1 MIMKMSLTR
10 KHSWLIVLCFCLSAC
25 VPWPYFYPSLA
36 PGGEKSWSITASIE
50 PVQGEGTDRLDVAW
64 QKGDRIKVFNADHP
78 EGLVYELMDVDE
90 GETTGR
96 FLGDTLSGEGPFY
109 AVYPASQAVG
119 SLPELSLVIPPVQKY
134 ESGTVGRG
142 AKLAIA
148 KGNSLSDLQFRIV
161 GGLLKV
167 TVKGYKTLKSVN
179 LYATD
184 GDFLQG
190 TAGIDFDAEVPA
202 LVIPPAGESS
212 SAVSL
217 EVGDARL
224 NMGGSPFYIFLP
236 AEALSGRFQVEAVDT
251 EGKAMLHTVSAAAS
265 GRIERARIHP
275 LPAFEYK
282 PQYQEE
288 FLTSKDLACAGT
300 GAAQSEAWVPCVSFT
315 RQSGQYMQQ
324 EEEDRKTVSIQD
336 WKRSHA
342 VLLTFPLDLSIGAS
356 VEAGVKVFG
365 TVDGIDSGSTSLR
378 VVKQFGA
385 RTWLV
390 DETSG
395 NGYIIR

>member
-1 MIMKMSLTR
+1 MKTSLIPKR
-10 KHSWLIVLCFCLSAC
+10 GWLIVLCFCLSAC

-50 PVQGEGTDRLDVAW
+50 PVQGDGADRLGVCW
-64 QKGDRIKVFNADHP
+64 QKGDKIKVFNADNP
-78 EGLVYELMDVDE
+78 EGLVYELMDLDE

-96 FLGDTLSGEGPFY
+96 FLGDTLSGDGPFY
-109 AVYPASQAVG
+109 AVFPASQAVG
-119 SLPELSLVIPPVQKY
+119 SLPELSLVIPPVQIY
-134 ESGTVGRG
+134 EPGALGRG
-142 AKLAIA
+142 ARLAIA
-148 KGNSLSDLQFRIV
+148 KGNSLSDLQFRSV

-190 TAGIDFDAEVPA
+190 TAGIDLDAEFPT
-202 LVIPPAGESS
+202 LVIPPASESS

-236 AEALSGRFQVEAVDT
+236 AESLSGRFQVETIDT
-251 EGKAMLHTVSAAAS
+251 EGKAMLHTEEAATS

-275 LPAFEYK
+275 MPAFEYK
-282 PQYQEE
+282 PKYQES
-288 FLTSKDLACAGT
+288 FLTSKDLASAGT
-300 GAAQSEAWVPCVSFT
+300 GADQSNAWAPFVSFT

-324 EEEDRKTVSIQD
+324 EEGDWKTAGMQD
-336 WKRSHA
+336 WRSRHA
-342 VLLTFPLDLSIGAS
+342 VLLTVPLDLSLNTS
-356 VEAGVKVFG
+356 VEADVKVYG
-365 TVDGIDSGSTSLR
+365 KVDGMDSGLASLQ

-390 DETSG
+390 DEASG